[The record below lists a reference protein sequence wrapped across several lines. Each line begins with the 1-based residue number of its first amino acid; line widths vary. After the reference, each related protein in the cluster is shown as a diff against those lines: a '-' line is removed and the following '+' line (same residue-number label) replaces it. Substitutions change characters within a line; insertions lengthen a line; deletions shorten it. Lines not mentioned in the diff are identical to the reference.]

1 MLVLLVLVV
10 ASFTSVSC
18 VMSRQNMTS
27 SDVIIGRNTI
37 SPHYA
42 YFYHDGHSSAQGYTP
57 GTHHHQYEG
66 EMALCHRRMTYAV
79 L

>member
-10 ASFTSVSC
+10 ASSGAVSC
-18 VMSRQNMTS
+18 VMSGQNVSS

-42 YFYHDGHSSAQGYTP
+42 YLYHGGHSSALDYTH
-57 GTHHHQYEG
+57 GTLHHQYEG
-66 EMALCHRRMTYAV
+66 ELAAGA
-79 L
+79 

>member
-10 ASFTSVSC
+10 ASPSAVSC
-18 VMSRQNMTS
+18 VMSRQNVSS

-42 YFYHDGHSSAQGYTP
+42 YLYQGGHSSAL
-57 GTHHHQYEG
+57 HHQYEG
-66 EMALCHRRMTYAV
+66 ELAADA
-79 L
+79 